1 MSRKKA
7 PVIVMALG
15 TLTKLHYTGLQ
26 TLNWY
31 DGEVTGTRYEFGLL
45 KMEGYVDE
53 RDVDAFL
60 VYLEE
65 GKKVFEVT

>member
-1 MSRKKA
+1 VSRKKA

-45 KMEGYVDE
+45 KMIGYVDD
-53 RDVDAFL
+53 RDVEAFL
-60 VYLEE
+60 AYQEDS
-65 GKKVFEVT
+65 KKVFEKA